1 MVLVRRES
9 RIRKARAGVFLSAI
23 GSTVPV
29 LERDAASE
37 LPHARRGAGGA
48 GEGSRLA
55 GSGTGSGRQRPNLR
69 GGGALAPRPA
79 PAAHAVPRE
88 CGDQPRVAAGVGLEA
103 ISLHAACAGAG
114 GAMTYVLIASAA
126 LGGILLFLLAAAT
139 ANSPLFAEH
148 YPLLLGL
155 NAAIALALLGLVVY
169 QLAILAR
176 QRRAKVFGSLLTF

>member
-1 MVLVRRES
+1 MVLVRPES
-9 RIRKARAGVFLSAI
+9 RLRKARAAAYLSAV
-23 GSTVPV
+23 GATVPV
-29 LERDAASE
+29 LERECASNF
-37 LPHARRGAGGA
+37 PGGARGVGGA
-48 GEGSRLA
+48 GKGSRLA

-69 GGGALAPRPA
+69 RRGAVAPRSG

-88 CGDQPRVAAGVGLEA
+88 CGDQPRVDAGVGLEA
-103 ISLHAACAGAG
+103 ISFHAAGAGAG

-169 QLAILAR
+169 QLAIL
-176 QRRAKVFGSLLTF
+176 